1 MKDYARQTRSHLMQL
16 FAQQGLQ
23 PRHDLGQNFLVDLN
37 LHQMIARQA
46 RLRTTDVV
54 LEVGAGTGGLTMHLL
69 PQAGHVVAVEFDEHV
84 HGHAKK
90 LLGNQPRLTLIHGD
104 ALASKHLINPV
115 VVAALEAALI
125 NVATEES
132 AFTEESRDL
141 LPDAAPATAELVA
154 DSDID
159 ATVDPLDGDNPWEL
173 QSRTPTIKL
182 VANLPYNVATPIIS
196 NLVASELP
204 WSRMVV
210 TVQWELAERM
220 LAAPHTADYSALTI
234 WLQAQAKLKILRKLP
249 PTVFW
254 PPPTVDSAVLV
265 VQRDLVAQARIIDR
279 TFFHDL
285 IREVFTQ
292 RRKRLAGV
300 LATMAKRAVP
310 GSSGLPALSRVT
322 IDEIL
327 AGLEI
332 DTHARA
338 EMLTVSQWVQLANQ
352 LAATRPPQPT
362 ASTFA

>member
-37 LHQMIARQA
+37 LHRMIVRQA

-54 LEVGAGTGGLTMHLL
+54 LEIGAGTGGLTMHLL
-69 PQAGHVVAVEFDEHV
+69 PQAGHVVAVEFDPHAY
-84 HGHAKK
+84 GHAER

-104 ALASKHLINPV
+104 ALATKHQFNPQV
-115 VVAALEAALI
+115 IAALETALRS
-125 NVATEES
+125 VAVEEA
-132 AFTEESRDL
+132 AFTAESRDS
-141 LPDAAPATAELVA
+141 LPTAD
-154 DSDID
+154 DSDPLEDEEPVSADD
-159 ATVDPLDGDNPWEL
+159 ALDGDNPWEL

-196 NLVASELP
+196 NLVASALP

-220 LAAPHTADYSALTI
+220 LAAPQTSDYSALTV

-265 VQRDLVAQARIIDR
+265 LQRDVVAQGRIVDR
-279 TFFHDL
+279 PFFHDL
-285 IREVFTQ
+285 VREVFTQ

-300 LATMAKRAVP
+300 LATMAKRADRDGAV
-310 GSSGLPALSRVT
+310 LPAMSRAA

-338 EMLTVSQWVQLANQ
+338 EALTVAQWVQLANQ
-352 LAATRPPQPT
+352 LAAARPTQPT
-362 ASTFA
+362 ASTLD

>member
-37 LHQMIARQA
+37 LHRMIVRQA

-54 LEVGAGTGGLTMHLL
+54 LEIGAGTGGLTMHLL
-69 PQAGHVVAVEFDEHV
+69 PQAGHVVAVEFDPHAF
-84 HGHAKK
+84 GHAQR
-90 LLGNQPRLTLIHGD
+90 LLGDQPRLTLIHGD
-104 ALASKHLINPV
+104 ALAGKHQFNPQV
-115 VVAALEAALI
+115 IAALEAALR
-125 NVATEES
+125 NVAVEE
-132 AFTEESRDL
+132 AEFTAEARDL
-141 LPDAAPATAELVA
+141 QPDDGDGLLDEPDDGLDEA
-154 DSDID
+154 
-159 ATVDPLDGDNPWEL
+159 DPLDGDNPWEL

-220 LAAPHTADYSALTI
+220 LAAPQTADYSALTI
-234 WLQAQAKLKILRKLP
+234 WLQSQAKLKILRKLP
-249 PTVFW
+249 PSVFW

-265 VQRDLVAQARIIDR
+265 LQRDPNAQARIADR
-279 TFFHDL
+279 AFFHDL
-285 IREVFTQ
+285 VRDVFTQ

-300 LATMAKRAVP
+300 LAQMAKRAVR
-310 GSSGLPALSRVT
+310 GAAGLPALPRAD

-327 AGLEI
+327 ARLNI
-332 DTHARA
+332 HTDARA
-338 EMLTVSQWVQLANQ
+338 ETLTVAEWVELANQ
-352 LAATRPPQPT
+352 LAAARPTQPT
-362 ASTFA
+362 ASTLA